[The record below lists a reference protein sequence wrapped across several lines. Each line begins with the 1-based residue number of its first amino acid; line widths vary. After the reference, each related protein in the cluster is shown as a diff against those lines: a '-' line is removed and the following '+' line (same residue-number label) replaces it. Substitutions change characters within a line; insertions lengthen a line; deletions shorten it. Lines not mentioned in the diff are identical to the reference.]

1 MTHPNPK
8 FEGIDPQTRAL
19 MWAIDQIINGDK
31 KAEAPLKS
39 LLQLARDLRR
49 HANNYAFENGE
60 MYADLKQAANYLEAM
75 ANND

>member
-49 HANNYAFENGE
+49 HANNHAFTDGNL
-60 MYADLKQAANYLEAM
+60 YADLKQAANYLEAM